1 MSQDEIIVDKV
12 NFIKRIAEKY
22 DLVYE
27 EHIQKNGI
35 KDFSLYF
42 DKENKYKIS
51 GYDFYVFNIIIDGL
65 RLDQNTVEILCRKH
79 NLKVVPTILKD
90 YVIPQSF
97 EIHDLVNVAK
107 GKSKL
112 LDTQDREGLV
122 FRNYHE
128 NISFKAISPDFLL
141 KEIKTKC

>member
-42 DKENKYKIS
+42 DKENKYKILN
-51 GYDFYVFNIIIDGL
+51 YDTFFFRSYSVLQSLAIDFMVLGNPIIKYGEFHNIISNDLTEQYIK
-65 RLDQNTVEILCRKH
+65 T
-79 NLKVVPTILKD
+79 LKYTYDEFIRITTFITKEQKADKKLKD
-90 YVIPQSF
+90 I
-97 EIHDLVNVAK
+97 
-107 GKSKL
+107 KS
-112 LDTQDREGLV
+112 
-122 FRNYHE
+122 
-128 NISFKAISPDFLL
+128 DF
-141 KEIKTKC
+141 

>member
-42 DKENKYKIS
+42 DKENKYKILN
-51 GYDFYVFNIIIDGL
+51 YDTFFFRSYSVLQSLAIDFMLLGNPIIKYGEFHNIISNDLTEQYIK
-65 RLDQNTVEILCRKH
+65 T
-79 NLKVVPTILKD
+79 LKYTYDEFIRITTFITKEQKADKKLKD
-90 YVIPQSF
+90 IK
-97 EIHDLVNVAK
+97 N
-107 GKSKL
+107 
-112 LDTQDREGLV
+112 
-122 FRNYHE
+122 
-128 NISFKAISPDFLL
+128 DF
-141 KEIKTKC
+141 